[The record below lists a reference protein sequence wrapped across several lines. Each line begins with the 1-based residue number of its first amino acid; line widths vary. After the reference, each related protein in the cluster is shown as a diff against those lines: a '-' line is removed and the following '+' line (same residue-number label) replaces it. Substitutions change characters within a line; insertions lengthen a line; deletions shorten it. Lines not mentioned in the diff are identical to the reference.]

1 VIRLLGVALAATF
14 ALAPTAAAQPDTSC
28 RSAPPAGTDLPATFG
43 PHPLIEKLGLV
54 QAWDLATG
62 AGVTVAVVDSGV
74 GTHPKLTGAVDG
86 GAQFA
91 RGDFPQE
98 FAEQRPAEQVD
109 CAGHGTAVAGLIAAR
124 RAGDGRIAG
133 VAPGARIF
141 PVRLVE
147 DVASTTPAT
156 MAAAITAAANSGARV
171 LNLSL
176 ATSVDRQE
184 IHDAINYALGRDIV
198 VVAAAGNESETGRPI
213 YPAAYDG
220 VIAVGAI
227 DYDGKP
233 MDESNRGDWVDLAAY
248 GKGLVVPAP
257 GSGYREESGTSFAA
271 AEVSGTA
278 ALVRSRFPA
287 MAADQVRDALVSSA
301 VPVSGGTDDRTGAGV
316 VDPFE
321 ALTRAGH
328 ATTKT
333 PTTRA
338 VGVPVAALR
347 QPAPALSTTALLALV
362 WSAGLVAAVPILL
375 CTVPALRRAAARR
388 WRAGPLPN
396 RPHRKASNPP
406 MTTLD

>member
-1 VIRLLGVALAATF
+1 VSRVLAIVLAAF
-14 ALAPTAAAQPDTSC
+14 LLAPPVAAAAPDTSC
-28 RSAPPAGTDLPATFG
+28 RTAPPAGTDLPDTFG

-74 GTHPKLTGAVDG
+74 GTHPKLAGAVDG
-86 GAQFA
+86 GAQYV

-98 FAEQRPAEQVD
+98 YAEQRPAETVD
-109 CAGHGTAVAGLIAAR
+109 CAGHGTAVAGLIADR
-124 RAGDGRIAG
+124 RGGDGRIAG
-133 VAPGARIF
+133 VAPDARIF
-141 PVRLVE
+141 PVRLVD

-176 ATSVDRQE
+176 ATPVDRQE
-184 IHDAINYALGRDIV
+184 IHDAVNYALGRDIV
-198 VVAAAGNESETGRPI
+198 VVAAAGNESETGRAI
-213 YPAAYDG
+213 YPASYDG

-257 GSGYREESGTSFAA
+257 GGGYREESGTSFAA

-287 MAADQVRDALVSSA
+287 MTADQVRAALVDSA

-321 ALTRAGH
+321 ALSRAGAA
-328 ATTKT
+328 ATQT
-333 PTTRA
+333 PVSRA
-338 VGVPVAALR
+338 GGVPVAAVAR
-347 QPAPALSTTALLALV
+347 AAPALSSTGLSALV
-362 WSAGLVAAVPILL
+362 WSVALIAAVPVLL

-388 WRAGPLPN
+388 WRPGPIPTR
-396 RPHRKASNPP
+396 RPRATTSPK
-406 MTTLD
+406 TTLD

>member
-1 VIRLLGVALAATF
+1 MIRVLTLVLTMF
-14 ALAPTAAAQPDTSC
+14 LLAPPAAAEPDTSC
-28 RSAPPAGTDLPATFG
+28 RTPPPAGTDLPATFG

-74 GTHPKLTGAVDG
+74 GTHPKLAGAVDG
-86 GAQFA
+86 GAQYV
-91 RGDFPQE
+91 RDFPQE
-98 FAEQRPAEQVD
+98 YVEQRPAEQVD
-109 CAGHGTAVAGLIAAR
+109 CAGHGTAVAGLVADR
-124 RAGDGRIAG
+124 RGGDGRIAG
-133 VAPGARIF
+133 VAPDARIF
-141 PVRLVE
+141 PVRLV
-147 DVASTTPAT
+147 DDIASTTPAT

-184 IHDAINYALGRDIV
+184 IHDAINYALGKDIV

-220 VIAVGAI
+220 VVAVGAI

-257 GSGYREESGTSFAA
+257 GGGYREESGTSFAA

-278 ALVRSRFPA
+278 ALVRSRFPT
-287 MAADQVRDALVSSA
+287 MPADQVRAALVDSA
-301 VPVSGGTDDRTGAGV
+301 VPVSGGHDDRTGAGV

-321 ALTRAGH
+321 ALTRAG
-328 ATTKT
+328 AAS
-333 PTTRA
+333 TRA
-338 VGVPVAALR
+338 PAAGAGGVPVVALAH
-347 QPAPALSTTALLALV
+347 PEPGLSPTALHALV
-362 WSAGLVAAVPILL
+362 WSVGLVAGVAVLL

-388 WRAGPLPN
+388 WRAGPLPA
-396 RPHRKASNPP
+396 RKTRRTITPK
-406 MTTLD
+406 TTLD